1 MGVKSVT
8 CKANGYNPVTAC
20 PERKIF
26 YMTALKSDFHHFSVS
41 LAVLQ
46 SALYVE
52 SVGRP
57 DTSCKFLSGDRILAI
72 NGISLENCTM
82 ERADSL
88 LDQSGNFVNFII
100 SRKLS

>member
-1 MGVKSVT
+1 MTFVLQVLTVT
-8 CKANGYNPVTAC
+8 GLPG
-20 PERKIF
+20 PPG
-26 YMTALKSDFHHFSVS
+26 
-41 LAVLQ
+41 Q
-46 SALYVE
+46 SALQ
-52 SVGRP
+52 SVGRA